1 MPSAPRQMKIAEL
14 VRVSGVS
21 RSTIHFYRN
30 LGLLPSPTRRGP
42 KLHVYGP
49 EHLARLR
56 WIGSLRKQ
64 GVPLEEI
71 KRRCNAR
78 TESRRRE
85 PSRPAVTGS
94 ATRERILEH
103 AAREFLARGFAE
115 VHMADIAH
123 AASVGKA
130 KLYEHFRSKTALFIE
145 CLDHLRHAV
154 FGEEQRAMLGA
165 AVPFDDESRLRACAV
180 LVRFAP
186 YRQMANLL
194 NEAAFGRD
202 ALHRMVTNAEP
213 MFGRATLGD
222 RHRAPRLHDVGC
234 AARRGRSTR
243 QGRSVLAHRRTRG
256 LSRLHALRDRT
267 RLERRRSP
275 AGATCSLT
283 VDERADVTHAPRAIR
298 AESVVAHTGV
308 AELRGELALAGDA
321 PRPGSAGAVVV
332 LRARVAGQRER
343 RPHAEM
349 LHLVALRERVFA
361 GI

>member
-1 MPSAPRQMKIAEL
+1 MPNAPRQMKIAEL

-42 KLHVYGP
+42 KLHVYGR
-49 EHLARLR
+49 EHVERLR

-71 KRRCNAR
+71 KRRCNTR
-78 TESRRRE
+78 TESRRRQ

-94 ATRERILEH
+94 ATRERVLEH

-115 VHMADIAH
+115 VHMADIAR

-130 KLYEHFRSKTALFIE
+130 KLYEHFRSKTALFVE

-180 LVRFAP
+180 LVRFGP
-186 YRQMANLL
+186 YRQMTNLL
-194 NEAAFGRD
+194 SEAASGRDGTVARGARD

-213 MFGRATLGD
+213 MFGRAIAEGRCRPIDTELLAYMTWGALLALGD
-222 RHRAPRLHDVGC
+222 RLAKDDRYSLTDGLEVYLDFMRFGTAPR
-234 AARRGRSTR
+234 
-243 QGRSVLAHRRTRG
+243 
-256 LSRLHALRDRT
+256 
-267 RLERRRSP
+267 
-275 AGATCSLT
+275 
-283 VDERADVTHAPRAIR
+283 
-298 AESVVAHTGV
+298 
-308 AELRGELALAGDA
+308 
-321 PRPGSAGAVVV
+321 
-332 LRARVAGQRER
+332 
-343 RPHAEM
+343 
-349 LHLVALRERVFA
+349 
-361 GI
+361 